1 MSLKP
6 NNKESPM
13 LKETIE
19 ELTKISRENDN
30 PFWRDIAKRLN
41 GSRKNYASLN
51 LGKIDKLI
59 EDGEIVVVP
68 GSLLGAGYFE
78 KKATLSALKFSRS
91 AQEKIKQ
98 SGSTLKTLVELARE
112 HPKGTNLKILR

>member
-1 MSLKP
+1 MSIKP

-68 GSLLGAGYFE
+68 GSLLGSGYFE

>member
-6 NNKESPM
+6 NNKESPL

-30 PFWRDIAKRLN
+30 PFWRDIARRLN
-41 GSRKNYASLN
+41 ASRKNYASLN